1 VNGVRSETKLLIK
14 TIKFMENLIKFDDV
28 NNKIITIRNQNV
40 ILDSD
45 VAALYGVQTKRVNE
59 AIRNNLDKFP
69 EGYVFELT
77 PNEKQEVIKIC
88 ENLNTS
94 VQSGVVE
101 NFDHPEY
108 TLSMAHLGKTKL
120 SPTLPKAFTEKGLY
134 MLATIL
140 KSPTAT
146 QTTITIVEAFAK
158 LRELTNN
165 LAILNSIDTEVI
177 EPEVIE
183 STIEKTGGL
192 FNELFFSGTPTSA
205 ETSVELNLGL
215 AKVKRT
221 VKSEANPN
229 VLHNT
234 QIIQKEID
242 DLKKMI
248 AKLNERLEN

>member
-1 VNGVRSETKLLIK
+1 
-14 TIKFMENLIKFDDV
+14 MENLIKFDEV
-28 NNKIITIRNQNV
+28 NNKIITIRNQSV

-45 VAALYGVQTKRVNE
+45 VAALYGVQTRDINKSV
-59 AIRNNLDKFP
+59 ANNLDKFP

-94 VQSGVVE
+94 VQNGVVE
-101 NFDHPEY
+101 NFHNLEY
-108 TLSMAHLGKTKL
+108 TPSMAHLGKIKL

-140 KSPTAT
+140 KSPQAT

-165 LAILNSIDTEVI
+165 LAILNSIDTEII
-177 EPEVIE
+177 EPEVLE

-229 VLHNT
+229 ALHNT
-234 QIIQKEID
+234 QIIHNEID

-248 AKLNERLEN
+248 AKMNDRLERLTTL